1 MLGLNHYLKMPRLR
15 QNERERAVT
24 YLLQGVSQSE
34 VARCLGVHQS
44 TINRLQMTG
53 STADQPRS
61 GRPRVTTEHQDRR
74 IRLLH
79 LRDRFRTAVQTALET
94 PGTHNNR
101 IHPKTV
107 RNRLKDFGLTAHR
120 PYVGPPLTP
129 RRRAVRMNWLQRHLQ
144 ITSPVNAGDYFCFQT
159 NQGLHCF
166 ALTAVNVSTDVEGS
180 DMPMPASYNVTVL
193 EEDLCWCG
201 EVLPITLN
209 QSWYLSM
216 AVLQH

>member
-1 MLGLNHYLKMPRLR
+1 MLGLNHSLKMPRLR
-15 QNERERAVT
+15 QNERESAMT

-34 VARCLGVHQS
+34 VARRLGVHQS
-44 TINRLQMTG
+44 TINCLRKRLQTTG

-61 GRPRVTTEHQDRR
+61 GRPRVTTERQDRR

-120 PYVGPPLTP
+120 PYVGPLLTP
-129 RRRAVRMNWLQRHLQ
+129 RRRAVWMNWLQHHRPNHFSHQRWRLVLFSDESRFTLFRSDSRQ
-144 ITSPVNAGDYFCFQT
+144 RVYRRRGER
-159 NQGLHCF
+159 F
-166 ALTAVNVSTDVEGS
+166 ADA
-180 DMPMPASYNVTVL
+180 
-193 EEDLCWCG
+193 C
-201 EVLPITLN
+201 
-209 QSWYLSM
+209 
-216 AVLQH
+216 VLQRDRFGGGSLLV